1 MGAEEYGEGAG
12 GVNLTQQGNH
22 DMLETKKHKDAFNQ
36 YYLMGADRSLRE
48 LASERKV
55 SAKSAYAWSVE
66 FNWQER
72 ITLKD
77 IDLSRQTEKILDDA
91 VVNTRAD
98 YRKMIKENMAE
109 DVKLDSYVV
118 TLIGKAKD
126 KIEKGELTVDT
137 IKDLTE
143 LMRVKQGSTAK
154 KVELMKADLLMMGE
168 ADSRADVTGSVA
180 EAILNGNYYSKS

>member
-1 MGAEEYGEGAG
+1 MR
-12 GVNLTQQGNH
+12 
-22 DMLETKKHKDAFNQ
+22 ETKEHADAFSA
-36 YYLMGADRSLRE
+36 YYLMGDKRSLTV
-48 LASERKV
+48 LAGDRGV
-55 SAKSAYAWSVE
+55 SVKTAKKWSAVFS
-66 FNWQER
+66 WQER

-77 IDLSRQTEKILDDA
+77 IDLSRKTEEKLDDA

-109 DVKLDSYVV
+109 DVKLDSYVT

-137 IKDLTE
+137 IKDLVE

-154 KVELMKADLLMMGE
+154 KVELMKADLLLMGE
-168 ADSRADVTGSVA
+168 ADSHTKLSGENITFNFGDKIT
-180 EAILNGNYYSKS
+180 EDDI

>member
-1 MGAEEYGEGAG
+1 
-12 GVNLTQQGNH
+12 
-22 DMLETKKHKDAFNQ
+22 MLETKEHKDAFNQ

-48 LASERKV
+48 LARLRNVSEKTPKR
-55 SAKSAYAWSVE
+55 WSKAH
-66 FNWQER
+66 NWQER
-72 ITLKD
+72 IELKD
-77 IDLSRQTEKILDDA
+77 IDLSRKTEEALDDA

-109 DVKLDSYVV
+109 DVKLDSYVT

-126 KIEKGELTVDT
+126 KIEKGELSVDN
-137 IKDLTE
+137 IKDLVE

-168 ADSRADVTGSVA
+168 ADSRVDNTVRINVHGVDMGQFPEPFKIEGDEEDES
-180 EAILNGNYYSKS
+180 

>member
-1 MGAEEYGEGAG
+1 
-12 GVNLTQQGNH
+12 
-22 DMLETKKHKDAFNQ
+22 MLETREHKTAFNA
-36 YYLMGADRSLRE
+36 YYLMGADRSLVSV
-48 LASERKV
+48 ADQCGVSERTV
-55 SAKSAYAWSVE
+55 ARWSTE
-66 FNWQER
+66 FSWQER

-77 IDLSRQTEKILDDA
+77 IDLSRKTEEVLDDA

-109 DVKLDSYVV
+109 DVKLDSYVT

-126 KIEKGELTVDT
+126 KIEKGELTVES

-154 KVELMKADLLMMGE
+154 KVELMKADLLLMGE
-168 ADSRADVTGSVA
+168 ADSHTKLSGENITFNFGDKIT
-180 EAILNGNYYSKS
+180 EDDI